1 MKKLNNKLQFVEGSS
16 YLYNELIAFSGLD
29 EQDIKNYFLVAQ
41 YIKCKEK
48 FKKDS

>member
-1 MKKLNNKLQFVEGSS
+1 MGINKKLQFVEGSS

-41 YIKCKEK
+41 YINVKRNLRKTVE
-48 FKKDS
+48 